1 MNTCSMEEIVGVIA
15 YLLTYFSDLSE
26 QYILL
31 VL

>member
-1 MNTCSMEEIVGVIA
+1 MEEIVGVIA

-31 VL
+31 VLWNK